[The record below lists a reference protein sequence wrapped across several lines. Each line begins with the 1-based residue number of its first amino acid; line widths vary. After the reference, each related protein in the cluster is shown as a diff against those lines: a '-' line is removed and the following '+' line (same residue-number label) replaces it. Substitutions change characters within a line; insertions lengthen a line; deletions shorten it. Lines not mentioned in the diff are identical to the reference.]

1 MTEPENTED
10 IVRASAEQKIDF
22 LRRIADVPS
31 WEANYDALYREL
43 LDDECAEVRRMCL
56 SAFWEN
62 GGVEDMDRI
71 VEIAANDPDPGVRA
85 EACSTLGIYVYE
97 GVVLEELDPS
107 RYETLR
113 EFLMGRLLDETGGH
127 DARRFALESLGFDTG
142 EDVADMLEWAHG
154 QSEET
159 WQASAVFA
167 MGRSGN
173 VRWTEHIVSALDSE
187 SRMVRLAA
195 VKAAS
200 EGYCAEATPKLRN
213 LVHSDDREI
222 RLEGIW
228 ALGRA
233 GGVGAVE
240 TLELCATSDDAD
252 VSEMARGAIEEYTLM
267 REGDEYFDAAESG
280 EGLTFNPFEND
291 WESGDTWEPDE
302 PSDEDWL
309 GHGDGD

>member
-1 MTEPENTED
+1 MKEPENIED
-10 IVRASAEQKIDF
+10 IVSASAEQKLDF
-22 LRRIADVPS
+22 LRRIAQIPS
-31 WEANYDALYREL
+31 WEGNYDALYREL

-56 SAFWEN
+56 SAFWES

-71 VEIAANDPDPGVRA
+71 MEIASSDPDPSVRA

-97 GVVLEELDPS
+97 AFVLEELDPS

-113 EFLMGRLLDETGGH
+113 EFLMGRLMDETESH
-127 DARRFALESLGFDTG
+127 DVRRFALESLGFDTG
-142 EDVADMLEWAHG
+142 GDVADVLEWAYG

-167 MGRSGN
+167 MGRSTN
-173 VRWTEHIVSALDSE
+173 DRWAQHIVAALDSE

-213 LVHSDDREI
+213 FVHDGDREI
-222 RLEGIW
+222 RLEAIW

-233 GGVGAVE
+233 GGPGA
-240 TLELCATSDDAD
+240 LEVLEFCATSDDED
-252 VSEMARGAIEEYTLM
+252 VREMARGAVEEYAILKTG
-267 REGDEYFDAAESG
+267 EDGFDDAEFG
-280 EGLTFNPFEND
+280 EDSTFDPFETD
-291 WESGDTWEPDE
+291 WEPGDTWDPDE

-309 GHGDGD
+309 DRD